1 MNEFYLWFS
10 TGFFLF
16 LDWEGYDHI
25 LYVMLLS
32 VMFTY
37 KEWKKTLIL
46 ITAFTIGHSL
56 TLAASVLHLLKVNQQ
71 LIELLI
77 PLTII
82 VTAISVFVKRNS
94 FKKVVKLNYLLAL
107 FFGFIH
113 GMGFSYLLKSMLG
126 KEESIVFPLFAF
138 NTGIEIGQLIIVC
151 FMLLFSIFLIKFIKI
166 NNKYW
171 VLFVVSIVL
180 VIACKL
186 FIDRFINFYL

>member
-10 TGFFLF
+10 TGFSHI

-37 KEWKKTLIL
+37 KEWKKTIVL

-56 TLAASVLHLLKVNQQ
+56 TLAASVLHLLQVNQQ

-94 FKKVVKLNYLLAL
+94 LKKVVKLNYLLAL

-126 KEESIVFPLFAF
+126 KEESMVFPLFAF

>member
-10 TGFFLF
+10 TGFSHI